1 MVKRMSV
8 CEKHITMDKWGECM
22 DIFVNCFEFFARLL
36 GHFLIAFVFFSI
48 SFLYASGTF
57 FILPFMV
64 KNSTILILT
73 RFTLLFFTTN
83 LVYNYILCLII
94 CPGFAKP
101 KNKQDGAGIE
111 TTQLDIEGGES
122 LLLENINNG
131 ETASEIKLNIL
142 IESNSPSNFFFPETY
157 SEDNNNNDLFI
168 EQNGDYIRSCSKC
181 GAIKYPRT
189 HHCSICNK
197 CILNMDHHCPWIGQ
211 CVGLYNRR
219 YFILFLVWS
228 FLSCLLISIFSIPMF
243 IILLSSLSG
252 ISYYSDALLY
262 DNITFQ
268 GLLFTS
274 VLSISFSLGTGA
286 LLFFHIYLLV
296 TNQSTIEYHQNLFS
310 KKKPEE
316 SGSRINLFDKGM
328 PDNVKEVMG
337 TNRFPLVLFPCFY

>member
-1 MVKRMSV
+1 MSG
-8 CEKHITMDKWGECM
+8 CEKLIAMDRFGKCM
-22 DIFVNCFEFFARLL
+22 DIFVNGFEFFARLL

-57 FILPFMV
+57 FIFPFMV
-64 KNSTILILT
+64 KNSVVLILT
-73 RFTLLFFTTN
+73 RLALFFFTIN

-94 CPGFAKP
+94 CPGFAKTTS
-101 KNKQDGAGIE
+101 KQDGTENE

-122 LLLENINNG
+122 LLLENVSIDETRSENRLDVLINH
-131 ETASEIKLNIL
+131 
-142 IESNSPSNFFFPETY
+142 NSPSNFLFPEEYT
-157 SEDNNNNDLFI
+157 EDNSKDDLFI
-168 EQNGDYIRSCSKC
+168 EPNRNYIRSCYKC

-228 FLSCLLISIFSIPMF
+228 FLSCLLISIYSIPMF

-252 ISYYSDALLY
+252 ISYYSDASLY

-274 VLSISFSLGTGA
+274 VLSISFSLGTGT
-286 LLFFHIYLLV
+286 LLFFHIYLLI

-310 KKKPEE
+310 KNTEQN
-316 SGSRINLFDKGM
+316 GSRINQFDKGLY
-328 PDNVKEVMG
+328 DNVKEIMG
-337 TNRFPLVLFPCFY
+337 TNRFPLILFPCFY